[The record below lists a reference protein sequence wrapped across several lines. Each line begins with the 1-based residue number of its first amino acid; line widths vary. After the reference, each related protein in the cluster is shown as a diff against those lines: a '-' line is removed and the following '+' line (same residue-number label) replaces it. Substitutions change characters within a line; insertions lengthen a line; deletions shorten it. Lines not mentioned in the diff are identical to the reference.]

1 MSLNKENI
9 KLALKAVKASSGK
22 GNVVD
27 EGEIKNIQVFG
38 NEVDIDLEIASPAL
52 HVKKKVENGITDA
65 LTKEFEDITV
75 RIRTTVNTP
84 EKPPKTG
91 PQAMTGVKN
100 VIAVASGKGGVGK
113 STVTANLA
121 ISLTKAGYK
130 VGVLDADIY
139 GPSIPIMFDVER
151 EKPTVDQTD
160 ESKMMIPVESYG
172 VKVMSIGF
180 FADPAQPI
188 VWRGPMV
195 TKALNQMMGDVKWG
209 ELDVLLI
216 DLPPGT
222 GDVHLSLVQAIGVTG
237 AVIVSTP
244 QQVALA
250 DARKGVSMFQLP
262 NINVPVLGI
271 VENMAWFTPAELPDN
286 KYYIFGKD
294 GAKDLSDIL
303 GVDLLGQIP
312 LVQSIREAGD
322 AGRPAAMQ
330 SDTPVSNAFQDL
342 ASSVMESL
350 EKRNKEAAPTPIV
363 EVNR

>member
-1 MSLNKENI
+1 M
-9 KLALKAVKASSGK
+9 
-22 GNVVD
+22 
-27 EGEIKNIQVFG
+27 
-38 NEVDIDLEIASPAL
+38 
-52 HVKKKVENGITDA
+52 
-65 LTKEFEDITV
+65 
-75 RIRTTVNTP
+75 
-84 EKPPKTG
+84 
-91 PQAMTGVKN
+91 
-100 VIAVASGKGGVGK
+100 
-113 STVTANLA
+113 
-121 ISLTKAGYK
+121 TKAGYK

-139 GPSIPIMFDVER
+139 GPSIPIMFDVEH
-151 EKPTVDQTD
+151 EKPQVDQSD
-160 ESKMMIPVESYG
+160 ENKWMIPVESYG

-195 TKALNQMMGDVKWG
+195 TKALNQMMSDVMWG
-209 ELDVLLI
+209 KLDVILL

-222 GDVHLSLVQAIGVTG
+222 GDVHLSLVQAIGITG

-250 DARKGVSMFQLP
+250 DARKGVAMFQLP
-262 NINVPVLGI
+262 TVNVPVLGI

-294 GAKDLSDIL
+294 GAKDLSEIL
-303 GVDLLGQIP
+303 GVELLGQIP

-330 SDTPVSNAFQDL
+330 SDTPISNSFKDL
-342 ASSVMESL
+342 AANVMRAT
-350 EKRNKEAAPTPIV
+350 EKRNNEGAPTPIV